1 MATVMGREEIII
13 GSERAIAMATSEG
26 KKKPGIIQNT
36 LRLAACSELRRGILV
51 SLREGKKALSELR
64 TELEIS
70 STTAIHALR
79 ELEKEHLVFQDEARE
94 YVLTK
99 IGEVIAMKLSD
110 FIDAIK
116 VLKKHE
122 NFWLTHDL
130 SGIPPHLL
138 EKIGMLKDSVIVKDT
153 ATDIFKVHS
162 NYIDMLKDAKEI
174 KGVSSI
180 FAPDYLSV
188 FEELLLKKKAD
199 VELVVTEVVLGK
211 IDEEIL
217 KGIFTAKSSKLKLYI
232 TKENVKAAFTVTD
245 YFIAFGF
252 FRLDGTYDYSN
263 DLRSYDKEAIEWGND
278 LFEWHR
284 KQAERV
290 LI

>member
-1 MATVMGREEIII
+1 
-13 GSERAIAMATSEG
+13 
-26 KKKPGIIQNT
+26 QNI
-36 LRLAACSELRRGILV
+36 LRLAICSELRRGILV

-79 ELEKEHLVFQDEARE
+79 ELERDNFVFQGADRDYA
-94 YVLTK
+94 LTK
-99 IGEVIAMKLSD
+99 IGEVIALKLSD

-122 NFWLTHDL
+122 DFWLTHDL
-130 SGIPPHLL
+130 SGIPEPLL
-138 EKIGMLKDSVIVKDT
+138 ERIGMLRNSDIVKDT

-180 FAPDYLSV
+180 FVPDYPLV

-199 VELVVTEVVLGK
+199 IELVVTEEVLGK

-217 KGIFTAKSSKLKLYI
+217 KKIVTDKSSKLKLYV

-245 YFIAFGF
+245 FFIAFGF
-252 FRLDGTYDYSN
+252 YRLDGTYDYSN

-284 KQAERV
+284 KQAEKV
-290 LI
+290 LS

>member
-1 MATVMGREEIII
+1 MTM
-13 GSERAIAMATSEG
+13 SEVEG
-26 KKKPGIIQNT
+26 KKKRQIVQNI
-36 LRLAACSELRRGILV
+36 LRLAICSELRRGILV

-79 ELEKEHLVFQDEARE
+79 ELEKEHLVFQDEHRDYA
-94 YVLTK
+94 LTK
-99 IGEVIAMKLSD
+99 IGEVIALKLSD

-122 NFWLTHDL
+122 DFWLTHDL
-130 SGIPPHLL
+130 SGIPEPLL
-138 EKIGMLKDSVIVKDT
+138 ERIGMLRNSDIVKDT

-180 FAPDYLSV
+180 FVPDYPLV

-199 VELVVTEVVLGK
+199 IELVVTEEVLGK

-217 KGIFTAKSSKLKLYI
+217 KKIVTDKSSKLKLYV

-245 YFIAFGF
+245 FFIAFGF
-252 FRLDGTYDYSN
+252 YRLDGTYDYSN
-263 DLRSYDKEAIEWGND
+263 DLRSYDKEAIEWGKE